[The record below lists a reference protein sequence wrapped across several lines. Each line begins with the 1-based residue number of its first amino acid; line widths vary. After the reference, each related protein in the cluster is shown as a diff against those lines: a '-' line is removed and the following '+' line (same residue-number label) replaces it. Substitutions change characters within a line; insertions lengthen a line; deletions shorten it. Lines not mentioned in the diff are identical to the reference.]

1 MDNFNQ
7 QGSGTRQPQNSNG
20 QQLNNR
26 PNMNRTQGQP
36 MSNRPNNIG
45 NVQQRPVQNPNQQYG
60 QRPQQGQNRQQP
72 QQRPVQQQQQQQQ
85 QGRPMQQQ
93 QPQNRQPQQQYGQPQ
108 QQQQQAFN
116 QQNNNYGNMNQNQN
130 FQQQPQQNNQYQ
142 FSDNV
147 EAPNDKL
154 GKISLILGILSLF
167 CCGIFTGIPALI
179 VSGKARKQNPYD
191 KKAKAGKVL
200 GIINIVLTV
209 IATIVMIILVLTGKA
224 DFHTSVTGFD
234 GVEHNYEYD
243 AESGSMMPQDDD
255 SSDNLSNI
263 EYDSSVNNETTYET
277 ESTNETEE
285 NNGSLFTAPESNTTT
300 NEAPERPETVV
311 NDSTLNES
319 TPVEENTSEVTVYES
334 NDDIIAATGVNFE
347 SVTLSGVVLPVDNS
361 ITMRDLAT
369 YTGIN
374 FGTTLDEELE
384 GLSYNYVS
392 FTTNNYDTLIFYACN
407 SSNEVKKIGDCTFFG
422 VSLNCNSSKS
432 LADWVEFNISNIITQ
447 DTTKDYFTDTFGV
460 SDEITT
466 DEDGT
471 ELYEYHTAFKDHK
484 NLEVKYN
491 ADGKMTGFTI
501 QNFPEEL
508 F

>member
-7 QGSGTRQPQNSNG
+7 QGAGTRQPQNSNG
-20 QQLNNR
+20 QQPSNR
-26 PNMNRTQGQP
+26 PNMNRPQGQP
-36 MSNRPNNIG
+36 MSNRPNNMG
-45 NVQQRPVQNPNQQYG
+45 NVQQRPAQNPNQQYS

-72 QQRPVQQQQQQQQ
+72 QQRPVQQQQNPNRQY
-85 QGRPMQQQ
+85 Q
-93 QPQNRQPQQQYGQPQ
+93 QPQQAQQTQQNFNQQYGQPQ
-108 QQQQQAFN
+108 VQQQQAFN

-147 EAPNDKL
+147 GAPDNKL
-154 GKISLILGILSLF
+154 GKISLVLGILSLC

-179 VSGKARKQNPYD
+179 TSSKARKQNPDD
-191 KKAKAGKVL
+191 KKAKIGKVL

-209 IATIVMIILVLTGKA
+209 IATIAMIILVLTGKA

-243 AESGSMMPQDDD
+243 AESGSMVPEES
-255 SSDNLSNI
+255 SSDSLSNI
-263 EYDSSVNNETTYET
+263 EYDSSVNNEATYET
-277 ESTNETEE
+277 ES
-285 NNGSLFTAPESNTTT
+285 NNDSLFTAPEDNTTT
-300 NEAPERPETVV
+300 NEAPERPETAVTD
-311 NDSTLNES
+311 NTLNES
-319 TPVEENTSEVTVYES
+319 TPVEENTYEVTVYES
-334 NDDIIAATGVNFE
+334 NADIIAATGVNFE
-347 SVTLSGVVLPVDNS
+347 SVKLSGVDLPVDNS
-361 ITMRDLAT
+361 ITMKDLAT

-407 SSNEVKKIGDCTFFG
+407 PSEETKKIGDCIFFG
-422 VSLNCNSSKS
+422 VSLNCNSSDS
-432 LADWVEFNISNIITQ
+432 LADWVEFDISGIINQNTP
-447 DTTKDYFTDTFGV
+447 KDYFTETFGV
-460 SDEITT
+460 SDEVTT
-466 DEDGT
+466 DENGT
-471 ELYEYHTAFKDHK
+471 ELYEYHTAFNDHK
-484 NLEVKYN
+484 NLEIKYN